1 MAYLPQTED
10 EVRAMLAA
18 IGVPDVNALFAGIP
32 SDVQLKRRLDLPPAL
47 SELELTQ
54 HLEHLASENQACHQF
69 TCFLGGGC
77 YDHFIPAVVDFVAS
91 RSEFYTSYTPYQPE
105 VSQGNLQAFFEYQ
118 TLITQLTGMD
128 VSNASM
134 YDGASA
140 LAEAVLMA
148 LGSQPGRRRVVMPEN
163 VHPEYRAVVATYL
176 QHATAE
182 IVLLPTP
189 GGVVDPSDLQ
199 HVLEKSPAACV
210 VLQQPNFFGCVESA
224 SQIAEMVHQAG
235 AIFITVVDPI
245 SLGILRRPGDYGADI
260 VVAEGQPLGLPMMW
274 GGPYLGIL
282 ACREA
287 FLRRLPGRLVGQTTD
302 RRGNRCWVLT
312 LQTREQHIRREKA
325 TSNICTNQ
333 GLMALRATVYL
344 AAMGSR
350 GLRRVA
356 ESCLKKAHQ
365 LQQRLCTDAR
375 FRPLFSKPFFKE
387 FALRAESA
395 DEVADLLEGAGH
407 EGFFAGLPLGRWYPQ
422 HGDAFLVAVTEK
434 RTEEEME
441 QLVRILGNLRQT
453 QSARPR

>member
-1 MAYLPQTED
+1 MAYLPQTEH

-18 IGVPDVNALFAGIP
+18 IGVPDVDSLFAAIP
-32 SDVQLKRRLDLPPAL
+32 PDLRLKRSLNLRPAL

-54 HLEHLASENQACHQF
+54 HLEELASENQATHQF
-69 TCFLGGGC
+69 TCFLGGGV

-128 VSNASM
+128 VSNASL

-148 LGSQPGRRRVVMPEN
+148 LGAQAGRRRVLIPEN
-163 VHPEYRAVVATYL
+163 VHPEYRAVVSTYL
-176 QHATAE
+176 QHVAAD
-182 IVLLPTP
+182 IVVLPAP
-189 GGVVDPSDLQ
+189 EGVLQ
-199 HVLEKSPAACV
+199 PQTLHHALEQGDTACV
-210 VLQQPNFFGCVESA
+210 VIQQPNFFGCVESA
-224 SQIAEMVHQAG
+224 GRLAEATHQAG
-235 AIFITVVDPI
+235 AILIAVIDPI
-245 SLGILRRPGDYGADI
+245 SLGILRRPGDFGADI
-260 VVAEGQPLGLPMMW
+260 VVAEGQSLGLPMMW

-282 ACREA
+282 ACRET
-287 FLRRLPGRLVGQTTD
+287 FLRRLPGRLVGQTVD

-344 AAMGSR
+344 AAMGPR

-356 ESCLKKAHQ
+356 EACFQKAHRLHRQ
-365 LQQRLCTDAR
+365 LCEDAG
-375 FRPLFSKPFFKE
+375 FKPLFSAPFFKE
-387 FALRAESA
+387 FAVQAGSS
-395 DEVADLLEGAGH
+395 DEVAALLEGAEH

-422 HGDAFLVAVTEK
+422 HGDAFLIAVTEK
-434 RTEEEME
+434 RTEQEMDH
-441 QLVRILGNLRQT
+441 LVTILNNLRQT
-453 QSARPR
+453 R